1 MTSARTD
8 LAKWLLEQAADADV
22 PIAFEIAG
30 LETDFQQGDP
40 VLYTMP
46 NGKPIPATVEQVE
59 FDSQIGAAGAWL
71 AFIRS
76 ERPAFTLTVWA
87 RVDDLIQIEAVQA

>member
-1 MTSARTD
+1 MTTARTD
-8 LAKWLLEQAADADV
+8 LARWLLEQATEANV

-40 VLYTMP
+40 VLYTLP
-46 NGKPIPATVEQVE
+46 NGKQIPATVEQVA
-59 FDSQIGAAGAWL
+59 FDSHIGEAGAWL

-76 ERPAFTLTVWA
+76 ERPAFTLTVWTPTD
-87 RVDDLIQIEAVQA
+87 RLIRIEAVQA